1 MISGFAT
8 VHQGGFRNG
17 PFTASEQAGLQA
29 DTCRGLLESLRDT
42 GTPTVDRRHEPGDLI
57 CGEGDYGG
65 ALYLVREESLSSP

>member
-42 GTPTVDRRHEPGDLI
+42 GTPRSTGATSPGI
-57 CGEGDYGG
+57 
-65 ALYLVREESLSSP
+65 SSVEKATTAARSISFARSH